1 MKKRILSVILSLTLC
16 MGLSAPALAARTFS
30 DVPATYW
37 AHDAIQYVVDEG
49 LFQGTSA
56 TTFEPGISMT
66 RAMLIQVLY
75 RYAGSPQLPDTWV
88 FPYQDV
94 ADDAYYR
101 DAAFWG
107 RHRNIFASQF
117 VENCDTLR
125 PNEAVTRGEFA
136 VMLWKFAREQMG
148 YEAVNSHEVET
159 GPFTDMDDGDPGVDM
174 EVQRSMLGWAYPNG
188 ILSGTTATTMSPNA
202 PVTRAQ
208 VATMLMRYDKAFNDN
223 SQTGNPGGETT
234 QPEKPETPD
243 VDYKLTIALM
253 NSSLSVGDKV
263 FADVNTIPATAA
275 DDLTF
280 TFKSSDTSVVT
291 VEASSR
297 NHFSC
302 DIAAVSPGTAIITA
316 TDSNGVTTTRTIT
329 VTGSSSN
336 PGTSTSDEYA
346 DVKDEIIAL
355 TNEVRAENNAGALS
369 KSDLLMQI
377 AQQRAEESADNETIR
392 HIRPNGDFYD
402 TIFAEYGLDIYSM
415 NYQEILCWGPTDSV
429 DAVMEAWVNSQGHF
443 NSMTNPNMIFVGV
456 GVAKGANGYYFCQ
469 IFTNKDRT

>member
-1 MKKRILSVILSLTLC
+1 MKKKLLAL
-16 MGLSAPALAARTFS
+16 LSALALCVGLMVPASAAGQTFT
-30 DVPATYW
+30 DVPSTYW
-37 AHDAIQYVVDEG
+37 AHDAIQYVTDEG

-56 TTFEPGISMT
+56 TTFEPGTTMT
-66 RAMLIQVLY
+66 RAMLIQVLF

-88 FPYQDV
+88 FPYRDV
-94 ADDAYYR
+94 PDDAYYW

-107 RHRNIFASQF
+107 RHRNIFADEF
-117 VENCDTLR
+117 VENCDALR

-136 VMLWKFAREQMG
+136 TMLWKFAREVLG
-148 YEAVNSHEVET
+148 SEAVAVGTVES
-159 GPFTDMDDGDPGVDM
+159 GPFTDMDDGDPGVTMD
-174 EVQRSMLGWAYPNG
+174 VQRSMLGWAYPNG

-208 VATMLMRYDKAFNDN
+208 VATMLMRYDQKFGDG
-223 SQTGNPGGETT
+223 QTAKPGE
-234 QPEKPETPD
+234 PEQPETPD

-253 NSSLSVGDKV
+253 NSNLSVGDKV

-291 VEASSR
+291 VKASSR
-297 NHFSC
+297 NNFSC
-302 DIAAVSPGTAIITA
+302 DITAVGPGTAVITA
-316 TDSNGVTTTRTIT
+316 TDSNGMTATRTIT

-336 PGTSTSDEYA
+336 PGTSTSDDYA
-346 DVKDEIIAL
+346 DVKDEIIEL
-355 TNEVRAENNAGALS
+355 TNEVRAENNAGALQ

-415 NYQEILCWGPTDSV
+415 NYQEILGWATILDANYIV
-429 DAVMEAWVNSQGHF
+429 DGWENSSGHF
-443 NSMTNPNMIFVGV
+443 NSMTNPNMTFVGV
-456 GVAKGANGYYFCQ
+456 GVSKGDDGRYYYCQ
-469 IFTNKDRT
+469 IFTNKD